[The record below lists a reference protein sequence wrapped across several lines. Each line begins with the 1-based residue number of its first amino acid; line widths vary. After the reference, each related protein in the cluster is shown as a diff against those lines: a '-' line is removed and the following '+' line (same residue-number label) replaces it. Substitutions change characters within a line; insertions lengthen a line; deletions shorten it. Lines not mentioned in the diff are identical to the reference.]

1 MHISRVILNMRH
13 SRARRDVAVPYDLH
27 RTLVTQVFG
36 DRERAGRLL
45 FRIEPERESREHGGP
60 VVLLQSAGALPDWSR
75 LDEGYAIAIDGP
87 RPFQPAIEAGQL
99 LGFRLLANP
108 VERKRQHDGDGNLLR
123 GDGPRSHLRF
133 SRRGLLHPEEQEE
146 WLQRQ
151 GAVRVRQ
158 EGKLLVGGFRLRYV
172 TLAPQGISYRHA
184 EPVTHEH
191 KGALRHV
198 GVRFDGVLEVTDAAA
213 FLNTLACGIGP
224 AKAFG
229 FGYLSIAP
237 LRP

>member
-45 FRIEPERESREHGGP
+45 FRIEPERESRAHGGP

-75 LDEGYAIAIDGP
+75 LDDGYVIGVDGP

-108 VERKRQHDGDGNLLR
+108 VERQRQHDGDGNVLR
-123 GDGPRSHLRF
+123 GSGTRPHVRF

-151 GAVRVRQ
+151 GATRIRR
-158 EGKLLVGGFRLRYV
+158 EDGLLVGGFRLRYV
-172 TLAPQGISYRHA
+172 TLTPQAMARRRS
-184 EPVTHEH
+184 EPVAHNR
-191 KGALRHV
+191 KVSLPHV

-213 FLNTLACGIGP
+213 FLTTLACGIGP

-237 LRP
+237 LRA